1 LKYTGAPQGRVWES
15 PF

>member
-1 LKYTGAPQGRVWES
+1 LKYTGAPQGTVWES